1 MKRDEVFKFLEI
13 NLGLVICS
21 IGISCF
27 FWPTGF
33 ITGGASGLSILLEQ
47 LIPKISNVVIYNKY
61 KFTCNIFTYIG
72 QKLFFENLI
81 CNVNAT
87 NICSTC

>member
-13 NLGLVICS
+13 NLGLVICA

-47 LIPKISNVVIYNKY
+47 LIPKISNVVFLYII
-61 KFTCNIFTYIG
+61 NISLLVVSLPL
-72 QKLFFENLI
+72 LFYHF
-81 CNVNAT
+81 
-87 NICSTC
+87 

>member
-47 LIPKISNVVIYNKY
+47 LIPKISNVVFLYII
-61 KFTCNIFTYIG
+61 NISLLVISLPILG
-72 QKLFFENLI
+72 
-81 CNVNAT
+81 
-87 NICSTC
+87 